1 MKHARAYRENS
12 FSVVGHTNRSMP
24 PTRSTKH
31 MFLPGPS
38 RYKFD
43 DEQQREEEE
52 EEIGLLIQ

>member
-1 MKHARAYRENS
+1 
-12 FSVVGHTNRSMP
+12 
-24 PTRSTKH
+24 